1 MRREPRDDG
10 PVHGSTQSAML
21 ALLGGL
27 ALACVLV
34 VASGADGH
42 SSAAPVTVVAVS
54 GPVFSVAQDR
64 SRIAWRACTEV
75 VVRDLATRKQA
86 RFPIAPFPGANPPC
100 RGQPGHG
107 LAVAGARVVWTEA
120 TSGHKDY
127 LSLAIGTRGGK
138 PHGLGELVNDQYGEG
153 DSWSDVI
160 ADGETVVQGRVRYA
174 RDEAC
179 VEANDGDRFA
189 CEAQLVGGGVWRILD
204 RSAVR
209 VPQVPPATLVAIAA
223 GRIAVIAYRASGPVI
238 EVRQLRTGALVSRAE
253 VEGLPRA
260 VAMSQSLVAVLVKD
274 NGTRIVVFDQPTGEI
289 RRTILVP
296 GTTAR
301 ALVVSDRTV
310 VYRAG
315 SRLWRVDAFAG
326 RPAVAVTARTR
337 PVSFSLEGHRL
348 AWVETHRGTS
358 RVRMLLLRG

>member
-1 MRREPRDDG
+1 
-10 PVHGSTQSAML
+10 ML

-27 ALACVLV
+27 TLACVLV
-34 VASGADGH
+34 VASGADGR

-86 RFPIAPFPGANPPC
+86 RFPIPPFPGASPPC
-100 RGQPGHG
+100 YGQPGHG

-120 TSGHKDY
+120 VSGIHEY
-127 LSLAIGTRGGK
+127 LGIAIGTRSE
-138 PHGLGELVNDQYGEG
+138 GESHRLRDELNQDQYGEG
-153 DSWSDVI
+153 DAWSDVA

-189 CEAQLVGGGVWRILD
+189 CEAQLVGGGVWRILY

-223 GRIAVIAYRASGPVI
+223 DRIAVIAYRAGGPVI
-238 EVRQLRTGALVSRAE
+238 EIRRLPTGALMSRAE
-253 VEGLPRA
+253 IEGQPGA
-260 VAMSQSLVAVLVKD
+260 VALSESLVAVLVKD
-274 NGTRIVVFDQPTGEI
+274 NGVRIVVFDPPTGEI
-289 RRTILVP
+289 RRTIPAP
-296 GTTAR
+296 GGTAS
-301 ALVVSDRTV
+301 ALAVSGRTL

-315 SRLWRVDAFAG
+315 LRLWRVDAFTG
-326 RPAVAVTARTR
+326 LPSVAVTARTK
-337 PVSFSLEGHRL
+337 PVSFSLEGRRL
-348 AWVETHRGTS
+348 AWVETHRGMS
-358 RVRMLLLRG
+358 RVLVLPLRG